1 MTHSLMKW
9 IGLGAAALMLAACG
23 SNEEEILA
31 IAKAQKMSKQQTAA
45 FKACAGDMRS
55 RQPIFIDGKTAV
67 QLVKVPLEVCACHSK
82 SMVKLF
88 KDDKLI
94 AHQRFAAYIAKA
106 KRKAEL
112 KFSRRDLKTG
122 FDPIKGGAQMVESL
136 RTCANDFVTKN
147 AELGKDLIVPFE
159 LPKPKVKKKPEG
171 EEGTPAEGE
180 QQASKS

>member
-1 MTHSLMKW
+1 MARL
-9 IGLGAAALMLAACG
+9 
-23 SNEEEILA
+23 
-31 IAKAQKMSKQQTAA
+31 
-45 FKACAGDMRS
+45 
-55 RQPIFIDGKTAV
+55 AV

-136 RTCANDFVTKN
+136 RTCANDYVSKN